1 MARLRSFR
9 ARAFGARV
17 FIPVFGKP
25 NEQHSGSSG
34 PARRPVFK
42 PSAYENDDDE
52 TIMLVLNAFTLIL
65 SANYGRK

>member
-17 FIPVFGKP
+17 FIPIFGKP
-25 NEQHSGSSG
+25 DEQHSGSSG

-42 PSAYENDDDE
+42 PSAYENDDE
-52 TIMLVLNAFTLIL
+52 LAIILVCKAFATIIGEH
-65 SANYGRK
+65 YG

>member
-17 FIPVFGKP
+17 FIPIFGKP
-25 NEQHSGSSG
+25 DEQHSGSSG

-42 PSAYENDDDE
+42 PSAYENDDE
-52 TIMLVLNAFTLIL
+52 LAIILVCKAFATIIGE
-65 SANYGRK
+65 NYG